1 MQPSD
6 KKTLTAVF
14 FIFSLALALRLL
26 TGVYLGFNAPPDFD
40 ACGADA
46 VEYEALAH
54 SLQKGEGY
62 SLDDH
67 PTAFRAPG
75 YPLFLSLFYTL
86 FGHHFW
92 INKVL
97 LSVIGALSCVGLF
110 FLVRLLLANDRI
122 ATIVG
127 LIMAVFPLQLYY
139 TGHFTSEPLAIF
151 LNILITI
158 VMVKSLSAPDPKTA
172 LKLCFLAG
180 LLCGYSTLTRSAN
193 LIYPVMLFGLL
204 FAMQG
209 RSRECLQGLIKGAA
223 IFILGMVLIMAPW
236 AIRNK
241 IVLGKPVLVATNGGS
256 TFWGAN
262 NAIVADPR
270 SGHWGGWISTNR
282 LVGESLVKS
291 EFSEVA
297 LEKREWQE
305 GVTYLKNNPG
315 QIPGL
320 LLGKFLRLMNPVP
333 QSPNRKY
340 VALIAASTI
349 FFLPFF
355 IFGIYV
361 AIRQKIFNILFI
373 PVWAHILVMLA
384 VTIIFYGT
392 ERLRT
397 PYQPFLMIYTAI
409 GLNFLLKR
417 KEKNNHSKC

>member
-1 MQPSD
+1 MKPAD
-6 KKTLTAVF
+6 KKILTTVL

-62 SLDDH
+62 SLYGH

-75 YPLFLSLFYTL
+75 YPLFLAFFYTI

-97 LSVIGALSCVGLF
+97 LSLIGALSCVGLF
-110 FLVRLLLANDRI
+110 FLVRLLLSNARI
-122 ATIVG
+122 ALIAG

-139 TGHFTSEPLAIF
+139 SGHFVSEPLAIF
-151 LNILITI
+151 LNVLITI
-158 VMVKSLSAPDPKTA
+158 VMVKSLSAPDAKTA

-204 FAMQG
+204 FALQG
-209 RSRECLQGLIKGAA
+209 RSRECLLGLTKGAA

-256 TFWGAN
+256 TFWGSN
-262 NAIVADPR
+262 NAIVADPH
-270 SGHWGGWISTNR
+270 SGSWGGWITTNK
-282 LVGESLVKS
+282 LVGPNLVKS
-291 EFSEVA
+291 RFSEVD

-305 GVTYLKNNPG
+305 GITYLKNNPG
-315 QIPGL
+315 QIPVL

-333 QSPNRKY
+333 QSANRKY
-340 VALIAASTI
+340 VLLIAASTI
-349 FFLPFF
+349 VFLPFF

-361 AIRQKIFNILFI
+361 AIQQKVFNILFI
-373 PVWAHILVMLA
+373 PVWAHILVMLV
-384 VTIIFYGT
+384 VTAIFYGT
-392 ERLRT
+392 ERLKT

-409 GLNFLLKR
+409 GMNFLLNRKR
-417 KEKNNHSKC
+417 EKQ